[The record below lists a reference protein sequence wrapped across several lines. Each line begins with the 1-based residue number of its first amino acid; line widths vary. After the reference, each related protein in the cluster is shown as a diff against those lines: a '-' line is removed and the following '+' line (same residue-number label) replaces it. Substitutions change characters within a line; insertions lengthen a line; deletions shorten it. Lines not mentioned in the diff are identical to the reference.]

1 MQGGPAPPLCTIPSP
16 GAGMRFI
23 TNTDQQRSASAALRG
38 SCVDILSHCEGR
50 QGVTEKLFS
59 LQVSGSPTEFPKTK
73 EQYVNWGDMDEKG
86 ERGSRFRGEPL
97 EPYTK
102 PLA

>member
-1 MQGGPAPPLCTIPSP
+1 MC
-16 GAGMRFI
+16 R
-23 TNTDQQRSASAALRG
+23 RG
-38 SCVDILSHCEGR
+38 CCL
-50 QGVTEKLFS
+50 S

-73 EQYVNWGDMDEKG
+73 EQYVNWGDLDEEG